1 MMVKIATLFLVLEEE
16 IRRIRIRAFNVF
28 PKKGGIMSRKTFAYL
43 ATGILFFKCL
53 VTFAGAQGRDDPAG
67 ERYHI
72 QKGIEYYNKGF
83 YEFAPKR
90 QQKEAS
96 QNYELA
102 VDEFKKAVSI
112 NPASEEGHR
121 NLARVFYVQKNFGE
135 ASREYKKVTELNP
148 YDIDA
153 HVLLALT
160 LTKLNKFEDAIA
172 QLEVAKTRTTDQKI
186 VEKLNEYIQKV
197 QANQ

>member
-1 MMVKIATLFLVLEEE
+1 
-16 IRRIRIRAFNVF
+16 
-28 PKKGGIMSRKTFAYL
+28 MSKKTFANL
-43 ATGILFFKCL
+43 ATGILFFTCL

-83 YEFAPKR
+83 YDFAPKR

-102 VDEFKKAVSI
+102 IDEFKKAVSI
-112 NPASEEGHR
+112 NPASEEAHR
-121 NLARVFYVQKNFGE
+121 NLARVFYVQKNFEE
-135 ASREYKKVTELNP
+135 ASGEYKKVTELNP

-153 HVLLALT
+153 HLLLALT
-160 LTKLNKFEDAIA
+160 LTKLNKLEDAIA